1 MFKGDDFMNNNQNE
15 GNNLLN
21 GKLLELLSNI
31 DKTKIEQVSRMVQ
44 NMSSDDLSN
53 LVGMLNKNVNKNK

>member
-1 MFKGDDFMNNNQNE
+1 MNNNQNE
-15 GNNLLN
+15 GNNFLN
-21 GKLLELLSNI
+21 NKLIELLSNI
-31 DKTKIEQVSRMVQ
+31 DKTKLEQVSRMVQ

>member
-1 MFKGDDFMNNNQNE
+1 MNNNTNE
-15 GNNLLN
+15 TNNLLN

-31 DKTKIEQVSRMVQ
+31 DRSKLEQVSKLVQ

-53 LVGMLNKNVNKNK
+53 LVGMLNKKMNNK

>member
-1 MFKGDDFMNNNQNE
+1 MNQNE

-21 GKLLELLSNI
+21 SKLLELLSTI
-31 DKTKIEQVSRMVQ
+31 DKSKIEQVSRMVQ

-53 LVGMLNKNVNKNK
+53 LVGMLNKNFNNKK

>member
-1 MFKGDDFMNNNQNE
+1 MNNNKNE
-15 GNNLLN
+15 GNSFLN
-21 GKLLELLSNI
+21 NKLLELLANI
-31 DKTKIEQVSRMVQ
+31 DKTKLEQVSRMVQ